1 MYRLELYARKYEK
14 KWMCS
19 GYRGLETEIIYA
31 IEWNYV
37 SRVGLDMVNLF
48 MSKHELSL
56 SIFSFSIRFIIN
68 NTKLVVLSRSLDSE
82 FCV

>member
-1 MYRLELYARKYEK
+1 MHENMKK
-14 KWMCS
+14 KWMCF
-19 GYRGLETEIIYA
+19 GYRGIETEIIYA
-31 IEWNYV
+31 IERNYV
-37 SRVGLDMVNLF
+37 SVVGLDVINLF

-56 SIFSFSIRFIIN
+56 SILFSIRFIIN

>member
-1 MYRLELYARKYEK
+1 MHENMKK
-14 KWMCS
+14 KWMCF
-19 GYRGLETEIIYA
+19 GYRGIETEIIYA
-31 IEWNYV
+31 IERNYV
-37 SRVGLDMVNLF
+37 SVVGLDVINLF

-56 SIFSFSIRFIIN
+56 YIFLFSIRFIIN